1 MATKL
6 YESIIFGPI
15 KSRRLGISLGI
26 NLLALNK
33 KICSFDCIYC
43 ECGLT
48 EVGVHGKFANKEE
61 VYKSLEEI
69 LEGMNK
75 ENKELDVITFAGN
88 GEPTLHPDFSE
99 IIDFTIQMRN
109 KYFPKAKISVLSNAT
124 TLEKES
130 VVNALMKVDN
140 NILKV
145 DSGIN
150 ETAVLIDQPTS
161 SKFHIKN
168 IVKGLLKF
176 NGNFIM
182 QTMFLR
188 GNLNG
193 IQIDNTTE
201 IEVDGWLEIVK
212 ETNPKQIMIYSI
224 DRDTPIESLEKVS
237 KEDLTSI
244 AKRAE
249 ELGFNVLVA
258 G

>member
-1 MATKL
+1 
-6 YESIIFGPI
+6 
-15 KSRRLGISLGI
+15 
-26 NLLALNK
+26 
-33 KICSFDCIYC
+33 
-43 ECGLT
+43 
-48 EVGVHGKFANKEE
+48 
-61 VYKSLEEI
+61 
-69 LEGMNK
+69 
-75 ENKELDVITFAGN
+75 
-88 GEPTLHPDFSE
+88 
-99 IIDFTIQMRN
+99 
-109 KYFPKAKISVLSNAT
+109 
-124 TLEKES
+124 
-130 VVNALMKVDN
+130 
-140 NILKV
+140 V